1 MKPFLIHPV
10 EVPPGYPSEYE
21 REVRLAEGRVALIRP
36 IVPADRLP
44 LACAILSADADTLYR
59 RFLGSPPPLTP
70 ALLTYLCT
78 VDYQKRFALVAGDPR
93 TEEGIAVARY
103 EATGGASAEIAVA
116 VDPRWRRIGLATAL
130 VEILAEAALD
140 RGIHTFTA
148 SYLAENRPVAA
159 LLALLGSD
167 RIEKIR
173 EGLAE
178 AVVALDPA
186 SVSMAVKR
194 LEADGPTTPS

>member
-1 MKPFLIHPV
+1 MKPFVSHPA
-10 EVPPGYPSEYE
+10 EVPPGYPGGYE
-21 REVRLAEGRVALIRP
+21 RELRLAGGRLAQIRP
-36 IVPADRLP
+36 IVPADRFP
-44 LACAILSADADTLYR
+44 LACAILAADADTLYR

-78 VDYQKRFALVAGDPR
+78 VDYHKRFALVAGDPE
-93 TEEGIAVARY
+93 TGDGIAVARY
-103 EATGGASAEIAVA
+103 EATGEASAEIAVA

-130 VEILAEAALD
+130 VEILAEAALE

-159 LLALLGSD
+159 LLALVGSD
-167 RIEKIR
+167 RTAKIR

-186 SVSMAVKR
+186 SVSEAVKR
-194 LEADGPTTPS
+194 LEGDGSSPSQ